1 MIYGDAIWDGER
13 IWIRGFNSVFYTVH
27 DVEWRDLREFESYR
41 WVVFDGKLT
50 CTE

>member
-1 MIYGDAIWDGER
+1 MIYGDAIWDGEQ
-13 IWIRGFNSVFYTVH
+13 IWIRGLNGVFYSIH
-27 DVEWRDLREFESYR
+27 DIEWQELKDFKWFR